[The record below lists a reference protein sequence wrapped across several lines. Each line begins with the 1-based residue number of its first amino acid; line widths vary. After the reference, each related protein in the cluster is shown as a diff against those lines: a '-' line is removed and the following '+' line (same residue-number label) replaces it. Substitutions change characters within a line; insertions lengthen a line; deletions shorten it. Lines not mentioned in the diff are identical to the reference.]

1 MLVQIQNQL
10 RIQTSELQTDNVCST
25 STALKLINSHHY
37 ESNNVGQATVT
48 SFKWHH
54 TQLQL
59 ICPMKEYHTSG
70 KKHISRISRKTS
82 FVGPNKVSFP
92 ASYFIL
98 FFYSFWTLHM
108 KYYSIIIVTDPY
120 THNKQTQDQST
131 QIQHHVL
138 HFPNRFSLHYRP
150 VWTRETAGVGGN
162 LGNQPCG
169 LPWDIILYKPRATTW
184 SRPCFHHPCSLDG
197 TREDGPT
204 GRQIGRGI
212 RNIRDNVCEPPPT
225 VLIQM
230 MMSLKLTSALINS
243 LMHPAS
249 TVKMH

>member
-59 ICPMKEYHTSG
+59 ICPMKKYQTSG
-70 KKHISRISRKTS
+70 KKQISRISRKTS
-82 FVGPNKVSFP
+82 FVGPNKSSRHLFLI
-92 ASYFIL
+92 YFLLQLLNI
-98 FFYSFWTLHM
+98 THM
-108 KYYSIIIVTDPY
+108 KNCSIIHIL
-120 THNKQTQDQST
+120 KQTNTRPVHRDST
-131 QIQHHVL
+131 SCSA
-138 HFPNRFSLHYRP
+138 FPKSFSLHYRP

-169 LPWDIILYKPRATTW
+169 LPWDIILYKPWTTTW
-184 SRPCFHHPCSLDG
+184 SRPCFHHPCGLNG

-212 RNIRDNVCEPPPT
+212 RDIRDNVCAPPPT
-225 VLIQM
+225 VPIQM

-249 TVKMH
+249 TVKVH